1 MLPIMP
7 PQRDRATSLDDW
19 IEAGFAVLA
28 EGGTDALRISR
39 LCARLNVTK
48 GSFYWHFS
56 DIQAYR
62 SALVEAW
69 GQLRDRERR
78 QFTRIAEMPPRQ
90 RLAVMM
96 DTLATPSH
104 WAVERVMR
112 TWALT
117 DDRVADKV
125 RRGDRRVLAV
135 VRQALL
141 DEGLSAE
148 DADLRATIMF
158 AAGIGLL
165 HAADPTQDAPPEVR
179 QQFLDF
185 MLRH

>member
-1 MLPIMP
+1 MP

-19 IEAGFAVLA
+19 IEAGFAVMA

-48 GSFYWHFS
+48 GSFYWHFT

-62 SALVEAW
+62 AALVEAW
-69 GQLRDRERR
+69 GELRDRERR
-78 QFTRIAEMPPRQ
+78 NFTRMTELPPRQ

-96 DTLATPSH
+96 DTLTHPPH
-104 WAVERVMR
+104 WAVERIMR

-117 DDRVADKV
+117 DARVADKV
-125 RRGDRRVLAV
+125 RLGDRRVLAA
-135 VRQALL
+135 VRQALI
-141 DEGLSAE
+141 DDGLSAE
-148 DADLRATIMF
+148 DADLRSAIMF

-165 HAADPTQDAPPEVR
+165 HAADPTQEAPPELR
-179 QQFLDF
+179 EQFLDF
-185 MLRH
+185 MLRR